1 MANAGYDIGISE
13 PIWWIT
19 PLIPIYLLHQFE
31 EHYWPG
37 GFKEFI
43 NHRFFWILGAG
54 VPLDDKIVLWTNLP
68 LVWVALPP
76 FTVLGI
82 INIYMTVW
90 IPVFWITNGPLHLG
104 AGLKW
109 QCFNP
114 GLLTGLFLLIPV
126 GGYSVYL
133 MAAPSL
139 IPSAYWLFSIF
150 LAFIIHVTIARGRA
164 ATFHFKFP

>member
-1 MANAGYDIGISE
+1 VDYPSDTNLPASSIRGA
-13 PIWWIT
+13 
-19 PLIPIYLLHQFE
+19 LLARRIQGVHQS
-31 EHYWPG
+31 PG
-37 GFKEFI
+37 FLDS
-43 NHRFFWILGAG
+43 WCG

-109 QCFNP
+109 
-114 GLLTGLFLLIPV
+114 
-126 GGYSVYL
+126 
-133 MAAPSL
+133 
-139 IPSAYWLFSIF
+139 
-150 LAFIIHVTIARGRA
+150 
-164 ATFHFKFP
+164 